1 MGLGKKLN
9 LSSIQNRICISF
21 ILLFTILALMVIIV
35 IWNMYGGQQFQRL
48 EDSIQQENNLILQQ
62 LDSFLN
68 RINSCSNS
76 IIINLNIAIHY
87 SLTNELYPNISD
99 LMSSRRIFRVLD
111 STMLMFNEVSQFTV
125 LYHNGDMYRKN
136 KRSWESSS
144 GKYDIK
150 NYLDQLDISTKGKW
164 YYVVDN
170 KIKEYFNI
178 QSPTIFYIKTLRNTS
193 TNQELGYIILAV
205 DESQISSFYSNRK
218 IGDCDYSCIYTNDK
232 VILSSSIPEL
242 VGSNIDTHP
251 LLHKI
256 IKQSQGQENGK
267 IVVFNGEKYY
277 YQIVRLTG
285 SGWNFLTVVELD
297 TVMSDI
303 NAMINTIILVS
314 IACIIV
320 FCIIIMFISKSI
332 AKPIKD
338 LSMHMAGIRET
349 LPETLPERRIQ
360 DEIATLITSFN
371 TMIRRNNELFERF
384 QEEQQIKRR
393 LELAL
398 IQEQIKPHFLY
409 NTLDT
414 IFCLN
419 SIGYYDKASRVTKM
433 LADYY
438 RLVLNTGE
446 EWITIEKELEAIS
459 KYLEIQQIRYSGI
472 LSYNIDVADEILPII
487 IPKMLLQPLIENAI
501 YHGIKPTGREG
512 HISITGEMEDGWVHL
527 RVVDNGIGVSVEQF
541 NNILAG
547 TIEKENLSFGLKSVS
562 ERLKLFY
569 GEKSKLELEHTQPG
583 ITSIR
588 VSIFLDSEER

>member
-419 SIGYYDKASRVTKM
+419 SIGYYDKASTVTKM

-547 TIEKENLSFGLKSVS
+547 TIEKEKLSFGLKSVS